1 MRLNRFALTLG
12 MAAAVAGAAAC
23 GEDDDPIG
31 PDPNQQVELFTAIM
45 SGANERP
52 TPNSSTA
59 GGSGW
64 LRIYSSR
71 PDAGAAFV
79 VDSMKYELSWSGLS
93 ANATG
98 AHIHAPAN
106 TENTAGVVHNLSAPA
121 QTSATLP
128 GKITTPSNTAVTLT
142 QLADHIRAGNAYFNV
157 HAPAPYAGG
166 EIRGQLVSA
175 D

>member
-1 MRLNRFALTLG
+1 MRLNRFAMTLG
-12 MAAAVAGAAAC
+12 AVLAAAAIGAC
-23 GEDDDPIG
+23 GSDDDGIR
-31 PDPNQQVELFTAIM
+31 PDPNQQLERFIAIM

-64 LRIYSSR
+64 LNIYSSR
-71 PDAGAAFV
+71 PDASSPFV
-79 VDSMKYELSWSGLS
+79 VDSMKYELSWTGLS

-106 TENTAGVVHNLSAPA
+106 TENSAGVVHNLAAPA

-128 GKITTPSNTAVTLT
+128 GKITAPSNTAVTLT
-142 QLADHIRAGNAYFNV
+142 QLAEHIRAGNAYFNV
-157 HAPAPYAGG
+157 HSPAPYAAG
-166 EIRGQLVSA
+166 EIRGQLVPA
-175 D
+175 N